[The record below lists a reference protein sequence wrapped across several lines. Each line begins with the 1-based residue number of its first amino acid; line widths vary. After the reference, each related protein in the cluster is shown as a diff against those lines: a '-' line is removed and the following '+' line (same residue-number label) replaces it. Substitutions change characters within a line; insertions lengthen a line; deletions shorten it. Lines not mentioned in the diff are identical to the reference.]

1 MSELRSYIF
10 WYPAVVKKK
19 KKKRAYVY
27 DYKREDNPRF
37 DTCSTWQL
45 IRSAV
50 TSIVVKSSPYH
61 NKIFQK

>member
-19 KKKRAYVY
+19 KRAYVY
-27 DYKREDNPRF
+27 DDKREDNPRF

-45 IRSAV
+45 IRSAM
-50 TSIVVKSSPYH
+50 TSIVVKLSPYH
-61 NKIFQK
+61 VKIFQK